1 MKNLIEEIVNF
12 EWNEFQNV
20 KNEGGRASC
29 QDNWNTFE
37 IARKSQFLSWNN
49 EMLKSYYD
57 DLLNSKNQGHNLLT
71 EKYARM
77 MESTTPEQYEK
88 LKDKLP
94 AISIEKTN
102 LIEDIIKI
110 RIKWAEEFAIEYPNI
125 SGNGRLV
132 HSYED
137 NINGT
142 SIETYLRGELGTYS
156 EKTVKLYHE
165 YVKHLESEGKNLSK
179 IIMENTALSYGY
191 NSIDEA
197 EKKLKSMH
205 KLD

>member
-1 MKNLIEEIVNF
+1 MKNLIEKIVNV

-29 QDNWNTFE
+29 QDNWKTFE
-37 IARKSQFLSWNN
+37 IARKSQFLSWNE
-49 EMLKSYYD
+49 EMLTSYYE
-57 DLLNSKNQGHNLLT
+57 DLLNAKKQGQNLLT

-77 MESTTPEQYEK
+77 MESTTPKEYEK
-88 LKDKLP
+88 LIDKLP
-94 AISIEKTN
+94 VISIEKKRM
-102 LIEDIIKI
+102 IEDIILL
-110 RIKWAEEFAIEYPNI
+110 RIKWAEEFALEFPYI
-125 SGNGRLV
+125 SENGRLI

-137 NINGT
+137 NLYGT

-156 EKTVKLYHE
+156 EKTIKLYHE

>member
-29 QDNWNTFE
+29 QDNWSTFE

-57 DLLNSKNQGHNLLT
+57 DLLNSKDQGHNLLT

-77 MESTTPEQYEK
+77 MESTAPKQFEK
-88 LKDKLP
+88 IKDNIPVL
-94 AISIEKTN
+94 SIEKKN
-102 LIEDIIKI
+102 LIEEIIKI
-110 RIKWAEEFAIEYPNI
+110 RIKWAEEFAMKYPFI
-125 SGNGRLV
+125 SGNGRLI

-137 NINGT
+137 NLYGT
-142 SIETYLRGELGTYS
+142 SVETYLRGELGTYS
-156 EKTVKLYHE
+156 EKTIKLYHN
-165 YVKHLESEGKNLSK
+165 YVKQLENEGKNQSR
-179 IIMENTALSYGY
+179 IIMENTALAYGY
-191 NSIDEA
+191 ESLDEA
-197 EKKLKSMH
+197 EKELIKEINI
-205 KLD
+205 